1 MKKHISILVIVAL
14 FTVIPTVVSDNSAIA
29 KSNTGRILN
38 RIFDNNR
45 GNYNRYDNNSR
56 YNNYSDR
63 NYRRYDK
70 DNRYQNRRRNNRN
83 DRYNNKYNR

>member
-1 MKKHISILVIVAL
+1 MKKIVSILSILAL
-14 FTVIPTVVSDNSAIA
+14 FAAIPAIASDNNVLA

-38 RIFDNNR
+38 RIFDNNQ
-45 GNYNRYDNNSR
+45 GNYNRYDNNRR

-70 DNRYQNRRRNNRN
+70 DNRYQNRGRNSRN
-83 DRYNNKYNR
+83 DRYNNRYNR